1 MGGGGWADRHICTEA
16 VPCTRGE
23 GSRLPFKCNSLSSV
37 TSPLQPGPCY
47 PPLSASHH
55 LKEIKA
61 ELGEGGAFRPQGKLN
76 ALGIQVESKLP
87 CPCYPRMSQQGLLS
101 VTAEPEVV

>member
-1 MGGGGWADRHICTEA
+1 MEAAGQNRHICTEA

-23 GSRLPFKCNSLSSV
+23 GSGCPLNAIPYLPSPP
-37 TSPLQPGPCY
+37 PLQPSPCY
-47 PPLSASHH
+47 PPLSASHCQ
-55 LKEIKA
+55 KEINA
-61 ELGEGGAFRPQGKLN
+61 ELGEGGTFTPQGKLN